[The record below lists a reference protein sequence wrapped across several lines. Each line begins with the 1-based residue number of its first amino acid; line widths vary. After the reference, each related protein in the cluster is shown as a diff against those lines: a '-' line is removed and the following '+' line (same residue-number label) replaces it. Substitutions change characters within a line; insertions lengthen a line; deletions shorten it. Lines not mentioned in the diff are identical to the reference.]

1 MSETNAA
8 TAPVRAAGYVR
19 VSQERN
25 VRDCYGLASQEVD
38 IHRLVKYRR
47 LVLVD
52 IYREEGAS
60 GYLPAASLRSA
71 SRQTKHRMRPE
82 LERFLADAKAGKWDV
97 AVFPSI
103 DRAGRSVRD
112 VIEIDAML
120 RAAGVDVVFVRE
132 NLDTSTPIGEFF
144 RNIMASMAQLEGQI
158 IAERLSKGRRMKA
171 AQGGYIGGWLPYGYR
186 HEDGAVAVVPQ
197 QADAVRRIFESRAT
211 GMPYEKIA
219 WRLSMDKVP
228 TQRGGTWQVSTLR
241 RIVSNRFYAGLTDVD
256 GEEVPGQH
264 EAVVSRELFQRAV
277 ARGCRRTRGR
287 SPGVPSTSRS
297 SLH

>member
-1 MSETNAA
+1 MSETNVAA
-8 TAPVRAAGYVR
+8 APTRAAGYVR

-25 VRDCYGLASQEVD
+25 VRDCYGLESQEADV
-38 IHRLVKYRR
+38 HRLVKYRR

-60 GYLPAASLRSA
+60 GYSPAASLRSA
-71 SRQTKHRMRPE
+71 GRLTKHRMRPE

-120 RAAGVDVVFVRE
+120 RKAGVDVVFVRE

-158 IAERLSKGRRMKA
+158 IAERLSKGRRCKA
-171 AQGGYIGGWLPYGYR
+171 AKGGYIGGWLPYGYR
-186 HEDGAVAVVPQ
+186 HENGGVAVVPR

-241 RIVSNRFYAGLTDVD
+241 RIVSNRFYTGRREID
-256 GEEVPGQH
+256 GETVTGKH
-264 EAVVSRELFQRAV
+264 EPIISCELFGRAT
-277 ARGCRRTRGR
+277 AGR
-287 SPGVPSTSRS
+287 SRTIRAR
-297 SLH
+297 HRR

>member
-1 MSETNAA
+1 MSED
-8 TAPVRAAGYVR
+8 APTRAAGYIR

-25 VRDCYGLASQEVD
+25 VRDGYGLDSQEVD
-38 IHRLVKYRR
+38 VRRLVKYRR
-47 LVLVD
+47 FALVEV
-52 IYREEGAS
+52 YREEGVS

-71 SRQTKHRMRPE
+71 GRQTKHRMRPE

-158 IAERLSKGRRMKA
+158 IAERLSKGRRRKA
-171 AQGGYIGGWLPYGYR
+171 VKGGYIGGWLPYGYR
-186 HEDGAVAVVPQ
+186 HENGVVVLVPDE
-197 QADAVRRIFESRAT
+197 ADAVRRIFEARVT

-219 WRLSMDKVP
+219 WRLTMEKVP
-228 TQRGGTWQVSTLR
+228 TQRGGIWQVSTLR
-241 RIVSNRFYAGLTDVD
+241 RIVSNRFYTGRREVE
-256 GEEVPGQH
+256 GEPVTGQYQ
-264 EAVVSRELFQRAV
+264 SIISCELFRRASAGGSHAIRHRC
-277 ARGCRRTRGR
+277 AR
-287 SPGVPSTSRS
+287 
-297 SLH
+297 

>member
-25 VRDCYGLASQEVD
+25 VRDGYGLASQEVD
-38 IHRLVKYRR
+38 IRRLVKYRR

-82 LERFLADAKAGKWDV
+82 LERFLVDAKAGKWDV

-158 IAERLSKGRRMKA
+158 IAERLSKGRRRKA
-171 AQGGYIGGWLPYGYR
+171 VQGGYIGGWLPYGYR
-186 HEDGAVAVVPQ
+186 HENGVVAVVPR

-211 GMPYEKIA
+211 GMTYDDIA
-219 WRLSMDKVP
+219 WSLGMDKIP
-228 TQRGGTWQVSTLR
+228 TQRGGFWQVSTLR
-241 RIVSNRFYAGLTDVD
+241 RIVSNRFYTGRREID
-256 GEEVPGQH
+256 GETVTGQH
-264 EAVVSRELFQRAV
+264 EPIVSRKLFRRAT
-277 ARGCRRTRGR
+277 AAT
-287 SPGVPSTSRS
+287 SSTSRRS
-297 SLH
+297 S